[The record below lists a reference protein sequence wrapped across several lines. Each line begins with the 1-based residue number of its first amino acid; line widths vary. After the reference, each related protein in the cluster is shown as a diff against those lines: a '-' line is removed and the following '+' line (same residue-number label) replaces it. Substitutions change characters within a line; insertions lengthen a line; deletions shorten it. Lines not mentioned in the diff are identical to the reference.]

1 MKTDDLIAQLTAE
14 EARPMR
20 LAHWP
25 GVFGGAVLVTAAMF
39 LAILGLRPG
48 LAGSLTEPRFLAK
61 IGVMVL
67 LVCICI
73 AGLPRL
79 VRPTESARLRPV
91 LVLPPAL
98 LALAVVV
105 ELITS
110 PAETWE
116 ARAIGS
122 NALLCMVCIPVL
134 SLGGLALFIAAL
146 RQGAPSRP
154 ILSGALA
161 GLAAGALGAS
171 FYGLHCPDDSPL
183 FVAIWYTIALAGV
196 TALGAWCGHK
206 WLRW

>member
-14 EARPMR
+14 EARPAR

-25 GVFGGAVLVTAAMF
+25 GVFGAAILVTAAMF

-48 LAGSLTEPRFLAK
+48 LAGALAEPRFHAK
-61 IGVMVL
+61 VGVMVL
-67 LVCICI
+67 LAAVCV

-91 LVLPPAL
+91 LALPPAL
-98 LALAVVV
+98 LIVAVAIELAV
-105 ELITS
+105 S
-110 PAETWE
+110 PSGTWE

-122 NALLCMVCIPVL
+122 NALLCMTCIPVL
-134 SLGGLALFIAAL
+134 SLGALALFIAAL
-146 RQGAPSRP
+146 RRGAPSRP
-154 ILSGALA
+154 VMSGALA

-183 FVAIWYTIALAGV
+183 FVAIWYTIALSGV
-196 TALGAWCGHK
+196 TALGAFCGHK